1 MALAPAEEIEE
12 LDLLCKQSQ
21 TQEPESRALL
31 ETMLKVWELKER
43 IMYREAPV
51 LAAYYRAERDLLLRG
66 LKRLTEEAKQDY
78 KEWYESPTPRYSPGT
93 SGPAAAAAMH
103 AEITRRERRY
113 YGLST
118 AAINRKRVVC
128 EGLEPITDLAEA
140 ERLLVEVLDAVEEPG
155 STKRMLHLI
164 GWGQ

>member
-1 MALAPAEEIEE
+1 LEVLSHAQ
-12 LDLLCKQSQ
+12 KQ
-21 TQEPESRALL
+21 ESLALL

-78 KEWYESPTPRYSPGT
+78 EEWYESPTPRYSPGT
-93 SGPAAAAAMH
+93 SGVEAAAAMH

-140 ERLLVEVLDAVEEPG
+140 SRLVAEVLDAADKPD
-155 STKRMLHLI
+155 STKRVLRLI
-164 GWGQ
+164 GWGR